1 MQLEM
6 SLPQKIQLLMVL
18 NTSMMEILKNLQVLF
33 KKMISNKL
41 SRLIIKRKIKTME
54 DKTDKVAEEEVEETV
69 KEEASRSK
77 ASKEKVTRDKKD
89 LLEEALRRIIT
100 KEVEIV
106 SKTKFMRTMRQN
118 KTMVKKVKKVI
129 K

>member
-1 MQLEM
+1 
-6 SLPQKIQLLMVL
+6 
-18 NTSMMEILKNLQVLF
+18 
-33 KKMISNKL
+33 
-41 SRLIIKRKIKTME
+41 ME

>member
-1 MQLEM
+1 M